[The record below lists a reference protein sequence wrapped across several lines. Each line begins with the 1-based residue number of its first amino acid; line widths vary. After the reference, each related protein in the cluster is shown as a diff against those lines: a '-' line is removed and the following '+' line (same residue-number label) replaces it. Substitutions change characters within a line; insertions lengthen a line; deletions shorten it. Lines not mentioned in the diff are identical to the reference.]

1 MKIPPYLKK
10 GDTIGIVSP
19 AGFMP
24 IEKMQSCI
32 ETLDTWGYNV
42 KLGATTHTSSSNYFS
57 GTDKE
62 RLTDLQEMMDDKK
75 IAAILC
81 ARGGYGM
88 SRIIDDVSFKK
99 FKKHPKWIVGYSDI
113 TVLHSHLHT
122 NYNIASM
129 HAPMAAAFND
139 GVTDNPY
146 IQSIQK
152 ALEGEPAN
160 YETASHE
167 FNKAGSA
174 EGELVGGNLSLLAH
188 LIGTDSDI
196 KTKNKLLFLEDVGE
210 YLYSI
215 DRMFLQLKRSGK
227 LDKLAGL
234 IIGKFTDNKDTER
247 PYGKSVYEIIH
258 DQVKEYD
265 YPICF
270 DFPVSHEKENYALK
284 VGVEYE
290 LEVEGEKTKLAEKTE
305 L

>member
-1 MKIPPYLKK
+1 
-10 GDTIGIVSP
+10 
-19 AGFMP
+19 
-24 IEKMQSCI
+24 
-32 ETLDTWGYNV
+32 
-42 KLGATTHTSSSNYFS
+42 
-57 GTDKE
+57 
-62 RLTDLQEMMDDKK
+62 MDDKK

-88 SRIIDDVSFKK
+88 SRIIDEISFKK

-174 EGELVGGNLSLLAH
+174 EGE
-188 LIGTDSDI
+188 
-196 KTKNKLLFLEDVGE
+196 
-210 YLYSI
+210 
-215 DRMFLQLKRSGK
+215 
-227 LDKLAGL
+227 
-234 IIGKFTDNKDTER
+234 
-247 PYGKSVYEIIH
+247 
-258 DQVKEYD
+258 
-265 YPICF
+265 
-270 DFPVSHEKENYALK
+270 
-284 VGVEYE
+284 
-290 LEVEGEKTKLAEKTE
+290 
-305 L
+305 